1 MGATLSAE
9 QAQAVLDLLALSAG
23 ASERGMVLAQE
34 FASADPAMARNYEV
48 HRAVMEAL
56 IVIARDIKDDFKGEQ
71 SLASLL
77 TRMRPALDKNSAA
90 IVAEFRL

>member
-1 MGATLSAE
+1 M
-9 QAQAVLDLLALSAG
+9 QV
-23 ASERGMVLAQE
+23 
-34 FASADPAMARNYEV
+34 
-48 HRAVMEAL
+48 L

-77 TRMRPALDKNSAA
+77 TLMRPALDKNSPA